1 MRMPRKRSRPIVETQ
16 MVSLADIAFLII
28 FFFMLTS
35 TFMRDKLGVNLPVL
49 ARTDQTDAGIAVV
62 VDKEAQIFLNGQQVG
77 SADALERE
85 LLGLLAGKSGA
96 KETDVRLRCDK
107 TLKYK
112 DYKGVYE
119 AISHAGGVIAIMHE
133 LPRR

>member
-1 MRMPRKRSRPIVETQ
+1 MKLARRRSEPIKETQ

-35 TFMRDKLGVNLPVL
+35 TFMRDQLSVSLPAL
-49 ARTDQTDAGIAVV
+49 ARTEETQSPITVI
-62 VDKEAQIFLNGQQVG
+62 VDKNAKIYLNGREIG
-77 SADALERE
+77 SPGTLKNELKGILAERTNARDCE
-85 LLGLLAGKSGA
+85 
-96 KETDVRLRCDK
+96 VRLSCDK

-119 AISHAGGVIAIMHE
+119 AISHAGGVIAIMHD
-133 LPRR
+133 LKK